1 MSARLD
7 FYFRMKVSEAE
18 LDLAFAQ
25 LEQAD
30 RDLAADLGIVG
41 LIRGAVAVPHAPV
54 ADLTI
59 DLTAPGRGYDR
70 LGRRLFLAANQR
82 VDCAVDLTGTPT
94 VVVAPQA
101 ERWLSVFL
109 RFARLL
115 SEPRTDGNNQTVY
128 LRRDEAV
135 EVVVRQ
141 GPAAAAGQAPRPAL
155 APDELLLCDVRR
167 TVGQTQLGA
176 ADLDTTRREVF
187 VFAAADTVS
196 TVSGGWRALA
206 TTARTVQAALDS
218 ADQVLADH
226 VAGVAARHR
235 AADIELVPHGF
246 VGAATVQAGFDQL
259 LDALQSPAA
268 GAPGAARVGADAVPG
283 SPIALPAGTVD
294 LQLSQLAAVAN
305 AHITGAPAHNAT
317 QISATPHAFIAA
329 TTVQGQLQEVVSDLA
344 LTTLGQ
350 SGAAKIGA
358 EAQLIVNA
366 PGSLTAGTV
375 RDQLGQLLALVNI
388 HATLTAGAHPA
399 TAITVAD
406 AADRFAA
413 ATVEQAL
420 AEAMLALGTGHFR
433 GNEPTPGLHRA
444 IRQPALGAGR
454 VLLWEALGNG
464 TVGARFRVYADD
476 TGVWLVLGVTWD
488 GAAWQWD
495 APNGRAFALH
505 LAGDTIEICQTTFT
519 SANSAGFTVWARTWT
534 LLAEVGDTTW
544 VAGRP
549 GMNQICRLALEGL
562 IGSNGQLRVGTAVT
576 FPTRFDQA
584 PTSVTLQVQSQ
595 LNWSPSVIPQVTD
608 LDAYGFAVTATL
620 SNLAAGTPVRW
631 VGRAIVVR

>member
-7 FYFRMKVSEAE
+7 FYFRMKVTEAD

-141 GPAAAAGQAPRPAL
+141 GPAAATGQATRPNL
-155 APDELLLCDVRR
+155 EPDELLLCDVRR
-167 TVGQTQLGA
+167 TVGQTQIVA
-176 ADLDTTRREVF
+176 TDLDTSRREVF
-187 VFAAADTVS
+187 VFAAADAVS

-206 TTARTVQAALDS
+206 TNAHTVQAALDS
-218 ADQVLADH
+218 ADQVIADH
-226 VAGVAARHR
+226 VAGVATRHH

-246 VGAATVQAGFDQL
+246 LGAGTVQAGFDQL
-259 LDALQSPAA
+259 LDSLQSATA

-283 SPIALPAGTVD
+283 NPVALAAGTVD

-317 QISATPHAFIAA
+317 QISATAHAFIAA
-329 TTVQGQLQEVVSDLA
+329 TTVQGQLQEIVSDLA

-375 RDQLGQLLALVNI
+375 RDQLGQLLSLINLHLLA
-388 HATLTAGAHPA
+388 TAGAHPA
-399 TAITVAD
+399 AAVTLAD

-413 ATVEQAL
+413 STVEQAL
-420 AEAMLALGTGHFR
+420 AEAMLTLSTGHFR
-433 GNEPTPGLHRA
+433 GNEPNAGFHRA

-454 VLLWEALGNG
+454 VLIWESFGNG
-464 TVGARFRVYADD
+464 TAGARFRVYADD
-476 TGVWLVLGVTWD
+476 TGVWLVLGVFWD
-488 GAAWQWD
+488 GTVWQWD

-505 LAGDTIEICQTTFT
+505 LAGDVFEIYQSSYTPP
-519 SANSAGFTVWARTWT
+519 NSTGFTTWARVWT
-534 LLAEVGDTTW
+534 LLADTGEAGL
-544 VAGRP
+544 VATRP
-549 GMNQICRLALEGL
+549 GMNQICRLSLEGL
-562 IGSNGQLRVGTAVT
+562 VGSNGQVRMGTSVT
-576 FPTRFDQA
+576 FAPRFDQ
-584 PTSVTLQVQSQ
+584 PPSSVTLQVLSQ
-595 LNWSPSVIPQVTD
+595 LNWAPSVAVQVTD
-608 LDAYGFAVTATL
+608 LDAFGFATTATHT
-620 SNLAAGTPVRW
+620 NLTAGLPVRW